1 MSNTATRI
9 AAFAD
14 PAETVQSKF
23 SPAFIFAI
31 VAALGCSYA
40 FNGMDRQVFPSL
52 LGPIS
57 KEYSLTLAEGGF
69 LTNAF
74 AVNIAIFGALSGW
87 FMARFGRKATLVGGL
102 ILYSV
107 FTFITPLAHSYT
119 ELALYRSMTGAGE
132 ALHISAIFAMIGGYF
147 GPKRGSF
154 VGINNAFFGVGA
166 FLGPFLGTRLFV
178 SFGSW
183 HHAFFIFG
191 IAGLL
196 TAFTVWFLVPR
207 GFAEAVDYEK
217 PETGGDVS
225 SNRSVFNRNSI
236 LCVLGF
242 ALVGYSFFAY
252 VALYSTYLRTQ
263 LGFSITDAGTAFGMY
278 GIGTLLALVCGWLGE
293 KLKHYGLMAA
303 LLLLSVISYFLFH
316 DTVSLIAQSALS
328 FCYGALVSGYLYPRF
343 VSVGQRSVQPDQIG
357 YAMALLVPMFYL
369 PGLFAGLF
377 FGKLV
382 NAVGW
387 GWASSVS
394 VVLPVVLGLVVMAL
408 HDPKRMRGA

>member
-1 MSNTATRI
+1 MSNSGTRI
-9 AAFAD
+9 AAFVD
-14 PAETVQSKF
+14 PTETYQSKF
-23 SPAFIFAI
+23 STAFIFAI

-40 FNGMDRQVFPSL
+40 FNGMDRQVFPAL

-57 KEYSLTLAEGGF
+57 KEYGLTLAEGGF

-102 ILYSV
+102 IVYSA
-107 FTFITPLAHSYT
+107 FTFITPLAHTYT

-132 ALHISAIFAMIGGYF
+132 ALHISAIFAMVGAYF
-147 GPKRGSF
+147 GPRRGAF

-166 FLGPFLGTRLFV
+166 FLGPFLGTRFFV

-196 TAFTVWFLVPR
+196 TALTVLFLVPR
-207 GFAEAVDYEK
+207 GFAEAVDCEK
-217 PETGGDVS
+217 PENGAVAS
-225 SNRSVFNRNSI
+225 SDRSVFNRNSV

-252 VALYSTYLRTQ
+252 AALYTTYLHTQ
-263 LGFSITDAGTAFGMY
+263 LGFSITEAGTAFGMY

-293 KLKHYGLMAA
+293 KLKHYGLMVA
-303 LLLLSVISYFLFH
+303 LLLLTAISYLLFH
-316 DTVSLIAQSALS
+316 DTPSLVAQSALS

-343 VSVGQRSVQPDQIG
+343 ISVGQRSVQPDQIG
-357 YAMALLVPMFYL
+357 YAMSLLIPMFYL
-369 PGLFAGLF
+369 PGLFAGVI

-382 NAVGW
+382 DTIGW
-387 GWASSVS
+387 SWASSVS
-394 VVLPVVLGLVVMAL
+394 VVLPAVLGFVVMAF
-408 HDPKRMRGA
+408 HAPKRMRGA